1 MIIDLLQIDIP
12 EDKKTEVMEHLVNLY
27 RSGEKMGGSKIMLKP
42 GPDETAEEIA
52 KEIVEIKK
60 KILGIL

>member
-12 EDKKTEVMEHLVNLY
+12 ENKKIEVMEYLSNMYH
-27 RSGEKMGGSKIMLKP
+27 SGETMGGSKIMLKP

-60 KILGIL
+60 KILDIL

>member
-1 MIIDLLQIDIP
+1 MIIDLLQIEIP
-12 EDKKTEVMEHLVNLY
+12 EDKKTEVMEKLLEIYHG
-27 RSGEKMGGSKIMLKP
+27 GEEVAGSKFLLKP
-42 GPDETAEEIA
+42 GENDTAEEIA